1 MQNNGNTYTRKSTV
15 GVPPIAF
22 TYYGTRFDTFLLSA
36 GWGYDSRN
44 RAIFATAGARHWLN
58 FGYTAP
64 GSDVEFY
71 SLSYD
76 WLQFVP
82 LGRWLTIMNNF
93 EIGYAN
99 DIGSTT
105 SIPPYR
111 NFFAG
116 GAESVRGFRA
126 STLGPKDTFGNPY
139 GGNIEADEPV
149 RAAAADAGEIPQF
162 ARVSACF
169 STPATSFRT
178 TT

>member
-1 MQNNGNTYTRKSTV
+1 
-15 GVPPIAF
+15 
-22 TYYGTRFDTFLLSA
+22 
-36 GWGYDSRN
+36 
-44 RAIFATAGARHWLN
+44 
-58 FGYTAP
+58 
-64 GSDVEFY
+64 
-71 SLSYD
+71 
-76 WLQFVP
+76 LQFVP

-139 GGNIEADEPV
+139 GGNMKLTNQFELLLPMPEKFRNSA
-149 RAAAADAGEIPQF
+149 RFSLFFDAGNVFSNDHVTFYDKTNVIPVEYDFDFGDLKYSTGIAVQWLAPLGVFRFSYAFPLNKTKGSVLDYGDETENFQF
-162 ARVSACF
+162 SIGQAF
-169 STPATSFRT
+169 
-178 TT
+178 